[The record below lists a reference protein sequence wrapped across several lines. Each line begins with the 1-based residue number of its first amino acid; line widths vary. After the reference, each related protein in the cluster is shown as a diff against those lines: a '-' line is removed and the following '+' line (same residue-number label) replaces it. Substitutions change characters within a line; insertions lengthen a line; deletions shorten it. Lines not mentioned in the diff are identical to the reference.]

1 MNLPD
6 GKAYIVGES
15 EITIISGTYPS
26 NASTIILLAGTAT
39 STVGIIA
46 KLYSCQI
53 EQGGQTV
60 RDFVPCISPD
70 GIVGMYDLSGNAFY
84 ANTSSGT
91 FTAGPAV

>member
-15 EITIISGTYPS
+15 EITISSGTYPR
-26 NASTIILLAGTAT
+26 NAYTIILLAGTAT
-39 STVGIIA
+39 STDGIIA
-46 KLYSCQI
+46 ILYSCQI

-70 GIVGMYDLSGNAFY
+70 GTVGMYDLSGNEFY